1 MTIPQSPST
10 VPPQVLIGLATVPFL
25 GTLLVSNSI
34 INLMGEL
41 GQLSEELFRGDR
53 LPLLPL
59 KANGEIGNPDS
70 P

>member
-10 VPPQVLIGLATVPFL
+10 VPPQVLIALATVPFL